1 VSLVGSWLA
10 GPAGLAG
17 PGGVAA
23 PAGLAGPA
31 GVAGV
36 VLFVVSGRGGMLW
49 FFFLGWYTLL

>member
-1 VSLVGSWLA
+1 MSLVGSWLA

-17 PGGVAA
+17 PGGVAG

-36 VLFVVSGRGGMLW
+36 VHFVVSGRGGMLW
-49 FFFLGWYTLL
+49 FFFLGW